1 MEVVSRLIKVQFPN
15 YLKSLPIP
23 STFGGFAKLS
33 GNEWVQLV
41 PFVVTTSV
49 VVYLVISAILPSKP
63 SKKADAD
70 WVNKTEQK
78 EKEKV
83 ADIIQIEDLGEKTA
97 YCRCWKS
104 KKVCAYPL
112 FLFLILG
119 VCAIK
124 YPRCNP
130 LTPLFPPF
138 EDKNVHTYIT
148 FTLTRI
154 LEHLQHSADIFEQNN

>member
-63 SKKADAD
+63 SKKADAN

-104 KKVCAYPL
+104 KKFPLCDGSHNQHNKETGDNVGPLVCKRA
-112 FLFLILG
+112 
-119 VCAIK
+119 
-124 YPRCNP
+124 NP
-130 LTPLFPPF
+130 
-138 EDKNVHTYIT
+138 
-148 FTLTRI
+148 
-154 LEHLQHSADIFEQNN
+154 SS

>member
-1 MEVVSRLIKVQFPN
+1 MEGVSRLIKVQFPY

-104 KKVCAYPL
+104 KKVCAYPP
-112 FLFLILG
+112 FFVCNLG
-119 VCAIK
+119 GLC
-124 YPRCNP
+124 
-130 LTPLFPPF
+130 
-138 EDKNVHTYIT
+138 H
-148 FTLTRI
+148 
-154 LEHLQHSADIFEQNN
+154 

>member
-63 SKKADAD
+63 SKKTDAD

-83 ADIIQIEDLGEKTA
+83 ADIIQIEELGEKTA
-97 YCRCWKS
+97 FCRCWKS
-104 KKVCAYPL
+104 KKVCAYPP
-112 FLFLILG
+112 FLFLIIHA
-119 VCAIK
+119 CALWVSSSRSVSL
-124 YPRCNP
+124 PNSM
-130 LTPLFPPF
+130 LSLF
-138 EDKNVHTYIT
+138 DVSYTYLCALPT
-148 FTLTRI
+148 SPER
-154 LEHLQHSADIFEQNN
+154 

>member
-1 MEVVSRLIKVQFPN
+1 MEVVSRLIKVQFPY

-49 VVYLVISAILPSKP
+49 VVYLVISAILP
-63 SKKADAD
+63 KKADAD

-97 YCRCWKS
+97 FCRCWKS
-104 KKVCAYPL
+104 K
-112 FLFLILG
+112 
-119 VCAIK
+119 
-124 YPRCNP
+124 
-130 LTPLFPPF
+130 
-138 EDKNVHTYIT
+138 NV
-148 FTLTRI
+148 
-154 LEHLQHSADIFEQNN
+154 SANHIFFCF

>member
-97 YCRCWKS
+97 FCRCWKS
-104 KKVCAYPL
+104 KKFPYCDGSHNQHNKETGDNVGPLVCKRA
-112 FLFLILG
+112 
-119 VCAIK
+119 
-124 YPRCNP
+124 NP
-130 LTPLFPPF
+130 
-138 EDKNVHTYIT
+138 
-148 FTLTRI
+148 
-154 LEHLQHSADIFEQNN
+154 SS